1 MKKTQ
6 GRTTATKE
14 RYWTKIIIEA
24 RDYPDGVAAYCA
36 DKNIFKN
43 TYYYWFK
50 QLRVKHPEWTDLNSH
65 PSHRNGSMNETETR
79 PETEVIEKAVRRTFT
94 ESYKKKILKEV
105 DVAAPGT
112 VAAILRREGLYSSH
126 LQKWRDE
133 TKPQKRGPKTNP
145 LTAEVKKLRAEK
157 ARLQKQLDQAN
168 NIIDLQKK
176 ISEILGVT
184 LEEIPED
191 EQPKE

>member
-1 MKKTQ
+1 MKKTP
-6 GRTTATKE
+6 GRTATKE
-14 RYWTKIIIEA
+14 RHWTKIILEA
-24 RDYPDGVAAYCA
+24 RAYPDGVAAYCE
-36 DKNIFKN
+36 DGNIFKN

-50 QLRVKHPEWTDLNSH
+50 RLRVKHPEWTDLTSH
-65 PSHRNGSMNETETR
+65 PSSRNGSMDETETR
-79 PETEVIEKAVRRTFT
+79 PETEVVEKAVRRTF
-94 ESYKKKILKEV
+94 SVAYKKNILKEV
-105 DVAAPGT
+105 EAAAPGT

-145 LTAEVKKLRAEK
+145 LTGEVKKLRTEVV
-157 ARLQKQLDQAN
+157 RLQKQLNQAN

-191 EQPKE
+191 E